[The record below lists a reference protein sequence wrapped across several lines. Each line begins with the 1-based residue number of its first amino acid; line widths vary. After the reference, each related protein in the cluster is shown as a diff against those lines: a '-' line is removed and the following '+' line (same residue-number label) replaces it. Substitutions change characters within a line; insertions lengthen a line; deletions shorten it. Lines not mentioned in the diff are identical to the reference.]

1 MVDSR
6 LSNGKPRATLIQ
18 RFDGSVLLLGPK
30 GKKVQFKSGVTLP
43 QILVEVAQL
52 GWVIAVEHLH
62 ISSSPHLNSQL
73 NSYSLIKLNFP
84 TITTRNS
91 DSKSHLKVAKQE
103 AV

>member
-6 LSNGKPRATLIQ
+6 LFNGKPRATLVQ
-18 RFDGSVLLLGPK
+18 RFDGSVFLLGPE
-30 GKKVQFKSGVTLP
+30 GKKVQFESGVTLS
-43 QILVEVAQL
+43 QIHAKVARL
-52 GWVIAVEHLH
+52 GWVIGVEHLH

-73 NSYSLIKLNFP
+73 NSYSLIKLNFS

-91 DSKSHLKVAKQE
+91 DSKSHPKVAKQE